1 MAIQLKP
8 EQEHCIAEVLRS
20 GAYSSSDDVL
30 DRALE
35 VSIRT

>member
-8 EQEHCIAEVLRS
+8 DQEQRVAEVLRS